1 MTETQIY
8 ENIKQAISSAP
19 RNSQTMEMHLQMI
32 KYADHL
38 KNVTAKEFC
47 EGVGLKASFATEFS
61 KMRNLTE
68 RLKAPDLIP
77 RSYNKRNHQYITFVF
92 QGSLYMYL

>member
-1 MTETQIY
+1 MTETQLY
-8 ENIKQAISSAP
+8 ENIKQAINSAP
-19 RNSQTMEMHLQMI
+19 RNGQTVEMHLQMI

-47 EGVGLKASFATEFS
+47 ECVGLNSFGTEFS

-68 RLKAPDLIP
+68 RLKAAGLDTSKL
-77 RSYNKRNHQYITFVF
+77 
-92 QGSLYMYL
+92 